1 MYSREG
7 GSPARGPQRKPLVP
21 CPWERGRGAGPGAG
35 GIANMPHVQ
44 FSVTDAYDAGIR
56 RIDRQSHRGVD
67 LRYARRETSSSETY
81 KRHRHRRK
89 GPAAG
94 FSPDG
99 WCEHRPPWLGGYVPT
114 ADDVADYY
122 SLPVRAC
129 LLPLVGCPGCLAKT
143 AVSSPT

>member
-56 RIDRQSHRGVD
+56 RIDRQVTEAWTCVTRAGRQVLLRHTSVIAIGAKD
-67 LRYARRETSSSETY
+67 LLPDSPPTAGASIG
-81 KRHRHRRK
+81 RH
-89 GPAAG
+89 GSAAM
-94 FSPDG
+94 S
-99 WCEHRPPWLGGYVPT
+99 RPPMM
-114 ADDVADYY
+114 
-122 SLPVRAC
+122 
-129 LLPLVGCPGCLAKT
+129 
-143 AVSSPT
+143 SPTITHFQSGRAFFPWSAAPG